1 MAATVFQIIKP
12 DVFEKESR
20 SRLAN
25 PEKRGILTVLRRDE
39 G

>member
-1 MAATVFQIIKP
+1 MAVTVFQIINP
-12 DVFEKESR
+12 DVFVKESR

-25 PEKRGILTVLRRDE
+25 PEKRGVLTVLRSDE